1 MLSKST
7 VLRLETQI
15 EIVPLLLSGA
25 TPEALRCRTA
35 SGKWSAHENLAHL
48 ARHHAVLLERLN
60 LILSENAPKLN
71 RYRAEDDL
79 EWPDWSRLST
89 EEVVGRLRALRMEII
104 RLINGLSETE
114 AGRIGIHPLFG
125 EMDIPRWIEFFLL
138 HEAHHLY
145 LVMVRLGEVK
155 RNRHALPVR

>member
-7 VLRLETQI
+7 LLRLETQI
-15 EIVPLLLSGA
+15 EILPMLVSGA
-25 TPEALRCRTA
+25 TPEALRSRTV

-48 ARHHAVLLERLN
+48 ARHHAVLLERLT

-79 EWPDWSRLST
+79 QWPDWSRLPT
-89 EEVVGRLRALRMEII
+89 EEVISRLRSLRLELI
-104 RLINGLSETE
+104 RLIKGLSETE
-114 AGRIGIHPLFG
+114 ASRIGIHPLFG
-125 EMDIPRWIEFFLL
+125 EMDIARWLEFFLL